1 MIDTDGMQHLELVVD
16 VIDVQ
21 YNYYSLTVSQKAQ
34 TQAQHR
40 QKTRDRRQEMGD
52 RRCETREGRQETR
65 EGPLRSYLKN
75 LVLIIYQ
82 VR

>member
-1 MIDTDGMQHLELVVD
+1 MEFLVHLIDTDGMQHLELVVD

-40 QKTRDRRQEMGD
+40 QKTRDRRQEMGHRRWETGDARQEKGD
-52 RRCETREGRQETR
+52 RRRER
-65 EGPLRSYLKN
+65 
-75 LVLIIYQ
+75 VL
-82 VR
+82 

>member
-1 MIDTDGMQHLELVVD
+1 MEFLVHLIDTDGMQHLELVVD

-40 QKTRDRRQEMGD
+40 QKTRDRRQEMGH
-52 RRCETREGRQETR
+52 RRWETGDARQEKGERRR
-65 EGPLRSYLKN
+65 ER
-75 LVLIIYQ
+75 VL
-82 VR
+82 